1 MLKLVITALFL
12 ILITGCEIDK
22 IDNSSSSVKLKKED
36 VIKDGNNSKISEN
49 NSSNIGNKYKDEN
62 SNNIKK
68 THLNARTEIK
78 DNNKTSNKENKNSTI
93 SLDKNKKNNSANNS
107 NTISKSNSNTQSKSN
122 ITKKDNKTNKSS
134 NSEKSS
140 NVTSNADTND
150 TKGNNSIKQDTQHE
164 SNNTKEDSNSTK
176 IEPKK
181 TNHINPN
188 APMMIFDDDSLTDN
202 DIAQTFSAAMAMQS
216 NGLINVKAIGLSGI
230 DTNNKR
236 SLLISSIAN
245 YYGFT
250 DIPIAISKRGDV
262 RKQWSPFS
270 NYPPLIK
277 SFRGVN
283 RDLTQFENDG
293 ILDSQRENVIIEY
306 CRVLSEI
313 PEGKKISIAAMGNF
327 YNIESLLKEKN
338 ICNGYEL
345 VRTKVSKIVMDGGT
359 DDNSWD
365 MNFGAFGKFHKAA
378 VNAGRYVVSHA
389 PVPVV
394 FMDGHAGCGL
404 PGGAYK
410 VYPKVDANS
419 PMTMVLSVRYGSHSK
434 ITNKIECPLD
444 ASVILSAALDGKWF
458 NWDLWDEVHGDIH
471 VDSDGRVSFRRNPR
485 SKNIK
490 LFPKSYTNSILNQIF
505 IELAKFKPIK

>member
-1 MLKLVITALFL
+1 MFKIIIAAMFL
-12 ILITGCEIDK
+12 ILITGCEFDK

-36 VIKDGNNSKISEN
+36 VVKDSNNSKLSNSNLDKSKVSKEDNSTKAKDEIKQSKEDN
-49 NSSNIGNKYKDEN
+49 NSS
-62 SNNIKK
+62 
-68 THLNARTEIK
+68 TTL
-78 DNNKTSNKENKNSTI
+78 DNNKTSNS
-93 SLDKNKKNNSANNS
+93 NNSENG
-107 NTISKSNSNTQSKSN
+107 
-122 ITKKDNKTNKSS
+122 
-134 NSEKSS
+134 S

-150 TKGNNSIKQDTQHE
+150 TKENNSTKQYTQHE
-164 SNNTKEDSNSTK
+164 NNNTKEDSNSTK

-202 DIAQTFSAAMAMQS
+202 DIAQSFSAAMAMQS
-216 NGLINVKAIGLSGI
+216 NGLINVKAVGLSGI

-245 YYGFT
+245 YYGFP
-250 DIPIAISKRGDV
+250 DLPIVISKRGDV

-270 NYPPLIK
+270 NYPPLVK

-306 CRVLSEI
+306 CKVLSEI

-345 VRTKVSKIVMDGGT
+345 VRTKVSKIVMVGGT
-359 DDNSWD
+359 DDDSWD

-378 VNAGRYVVSHA
+378 VNAGRYVVAHA
-389 PVPVV
+389 PVPVILV
-394 FMDGHAGCGL
+394 DEHAGCGL
-404 PGGAYK
+404 PGSAYK
-410 VYPKVDANS
+410 EYPKVDANS
-419 PMTMVLSVRYGSHSK
+419 PMTLALSVRYGSHSK
-434 ITNKIECPLD
+434 VTNRSDCTQD
-444 ASVILSAALDGKWF
+444 ASAILSAALDGKWF
-458 NWDLWDEVHGDIH
+458 TWDLWNEVHGDLH
-471 VDSDGRVSFRRNPR
+471 VDSHGRVSFRRNPR